1 MTRMRAEQAIA
12 TDELPSFLRDVRPK
26 WNDPHP
32 SAPWLLNDFYD
43 NEWNIRTNDDARV
56 RLSWHRKMASGVC
69 LSSNGLDARSDSSF
83 PMAVHGTTSGAHYRP
98 DLDYRDALNKLKR
111 IVLLYRH
118 PRISRRCGTTHFC
131 QYFQWMMTLT
141 EWVFLNSK
149 RFQPRNYLFEHV
161 DSTDLD
167 NEFLFKWAAGGK
179 TGLLDL
185 ETRIEAALV
194 NLLASIDADAN
205 LSAQIEAMLN
215 KQPGLASPPDA
226 ANAWPAFSS
235 LQIARLRAWLELN
248 NYYRANGASRGR
260 LSIQPLFCDL
270 INQDIKADNLSPSLL
285 LKLGVLNHVDAPQ
298 KAAFTSR
305 HSRERPSVN
314 IDRLGQSTQDDETP
328 LRMEFVDSSRLF
340 IRKLSLLST
349 YCDEGLPPA
358 TVWSQVNFA
367 PTLALNLEPK
377 GSTPTAPPKIAL
389 HCLGHAV
396 HFVLTYG
403 DDLVD
408 YAITVKERIHAE
420 QARRVKLDIA
430 RNVSYLDS
438 QPSLSLRSGMP
449 ASLEP
454 LCIDQIHSIFRGSAQ
469 PTFSADGGKIAA
481 ATIREHMGLVD
492 ALHLLQASMM
502 VIVGTTAARRQVELR
517 KLEDDCLAK
526 IVGTGWY
533 LKFGLGKDVFGNAQ
547 GQLTRCIPNLAAQ
560 ALGQIRRLNRTWR
573 SLHAST
579 SDRLMH
585 GITANFDACGKATGR
600 QINRRLDLFCDY
612 IEVPLDE
619 GGRRWY
625 LRAHEMRRF
634 WAYSFF
640 YKFGL
645 GELHT
650 IGWFLGHRESEQTW
664 AYIRESFDGRD
675 KEMRQIKAAYASS
688 ILEGRHSGESSS
700 KHVESEVR
708 KLILQ
713 HFGCNSIK
721 FIDSDDLRSYLE
733 RIIEEGILEIEPKFI
748 RDIDGVDYEILWVLR
763 QKEAQNA

>member
-1 MTRMRAEQAIA
+1 MTRMRAEQIIS
-12 TDELPSFLRDVRPK
+12 TDELPSFLQAIRPK

-43 NEWNIRTNDDARV
+43 NEWNIRTTDDARV
-56 RLSWHRKMASGVC
+56 QLSWHRKMASGVC
-69 LSSNGLDARSDSSF
+69 LSSNGFEARSESSL
-83 PMAVHGTTSGAHYRP
+83 PVAVHGIISQTRYRP
-98 DLDYRDALNKLKR
+98 ELDYRDALNKLKR
-111 IVLLYRH
+111 VVFLYRH
-118 PRISRRCGTTHFC
+118 PRISRRCGTTHYC
-131 QYFQWMMTLT
+131 QFFQWIMTLT
-141 EWVFLNSK
+141 EWVFLNSE
-149 RFQPRNYLFEHV
+149 RFQPQNYLFEHV

-179 TGLLDL
+179 TELLDL
-185 ETRIEAALV
+185 ETRVEAAFV
-194 NLLASIDADAN
+194 NLLESIGEDAN
-205 LSAQIEAMLN
+205 NSAEIEALLH

-226 ANAWPAFSS
+226 ANAWPVFSPP
-235 LQIARLRAWLELN
+235 QIARLRAWLELN
-248 NYYRANGASRGR
+248 NYYRAKGASRGR

-270 INQDIKADNLSPSLL
+270 INQDIKADTLSPTLL
-285 LKLGVLNHVDAPQ
+285 LKLSALNHVDSPQ
-298 KAAFTSR
+298 KAEFTSR
-305 HSRERPSVN
+305 HSRERPSAN
-314 IDRLGQSTQDDETP
+314 IDSLGQSAQDDEAP

-340 IRKLSLLST
+340 IRKLSLLSA
-349 YCDEGLPPA
+349 YCDKGLPPA

-377 GSTPTAPPKIAL
+377 GSTPTAPPEIAL

-396 HFVLTYG
+396 HFVITYG

-408 YAITVKERIHAE
+408 YAITVKERLHVE
-420 QARRVKLDIA
+420 QARRAKLDIV

-454 LCIDQIHSIFRGSAQ
+454 LRIDQIHSIFRGSTQ
-469 PTFSADGGKIAA
+469 PVFSSDGGKMVTS
-481 ATIREHMGLVD
+481 TIREHMGLVD

-533 LKFGLGKDVFGNAQ
+533 LKFGLGKDIFGNAQ
-547 GQLTRCIPNLAAQ
+547 GQLARCIPNLAAQ

-579 SDRLMH
+579 SNRLLH
-585 GITANFDACGKATGR
+585 GITANFDACGKTTGR

-612 IEVPLDE
+612 IEVPLDKV
-619 GGRRWY
+619 GRRWY
-625 LRAHEMRRF
+625 LRTHEMRRF

-640 YKFGL
+640 FKFGL

-675 KEMRQIKAAYASS
+675 KEMRKIKAAYASS
-688 ILEGRHSGESSS
+688 ILEGRHSGEGSS
-700 KHVESEVR
+700 KHVVSEIR
-708 KLILQ
+708 ELILK
-713 HFGCNSIK
+713 HFGCHSIK
-721 FIDSDDLRSYLE
+721 FVESGDLQAYLE
-733 RIIEEGILEIEPKFI
+733 QILEEGILKIEPKFI
-748 RDIDGVDYEILWVLR
+748 RDIHGVDYEIIWIVQR
-763 QKEAQNA
+763 NEACNA